1 MGREPTALGPVAG
14 SGCWDS
20 WPSALCSSLGGP
32 AQLHSVKHPL
42 LSTPPARPLGA
53 PVQPAGL
60 RALRSTSSCSPCRRR
75 TPHRRRPPSTR
86 RPGAEPPS
94 HVDTVS
100 LRSIPPPD
108 AVSATSTPPAAPC
121 AQNCPAP
128 APFRS
133 GPCRAWR
140 SCPRGGGKPTF
151 PRAPGPAR
159 PRPCLSRW
167 HVLALPSP
175 VLPSRV
181 HAWHPGRSVNA
192 CRGGETEQ
200 PRCCGPAPA
209 EPGALQDRVLETQ
222 RWGTQVKSRPS
233 GSRGCVRRT
242 LRPARPGPASRPG
255 LQLRGRPLSLRTK
268 SSPSRRHPISLGG
281 NAAGSSC
288 GAGAVAAG
296 RGPRGPGVR
305 WRLCAEWAP
314 SPLVPLSPAVPPC
327 SPATRPRPCGRKRVP
342 GSEGTVCLGCGLC
355 A

>member
-108 AVSATSTPPAAPC
+108 AVSATSTLPAAPC

-140 SCPRGGGKPTF
+140 SCLRGGGKPTF

-192 CRGGETEQ
+192 CRGGETEHRRQ
-200 PRCCGPAPA
+200 SPAP
-209 EPGALQDRVLETQ
+209 
-222 RWGTQVKSRPS
+222 
-233 GSRGCVRRT
+233 CRT
-242 LRPARPGPASRPG
+242 
-255 LQLRGRPLSLRTK
+255 
-268 SSPSRRHPISLGG
+268 
-281 NAAGSSC
+281 
-288 GAGAVAAG
+288 
-296 RGPRGPGVR
+296 VR
-305 WRLCAEWAP
+305 WKRSAGERRLRADRRAP
-314 SPLVPLSPAVPPC
+314 EAASGGRSAQPDPDPRAVPGF
-327 SPATRPRPCGRKRVP
+327 S
-342 GSEGTVCLGCGLC
+342 SEGGHFP
-355 A
+355 